1 MFKRFGTYLAIGL
14 LLAVTAFP
22 ALAIKYKGDL
32 ESSQLSTD
40 SVLRFDAGGT
50 QTGRFDTTGWILGT
64 LDGAGDGPLH
74 IFSGSAGSV
83 TADPNSSELVL
94 ESSENN
100 FGLTGLGHNTSSF
113 KLRAG
118 RPSNNLAGEIIFSH
132 ADNRWLFNIIN
143 AERLRLDTAENVFN
157 EGGLDVNTRIEG
169 DTDPFLGFFDA
180 SLDAVGIGASSIDAA
195 AKLQIDST
203 TKGLLGP
210 RMTGAER
217 DAITSP
223 PNGLQLYNT
232 TSEKWNVRENGA
244 WSQFTSGGG
253 EIVAE
258 TVQATTSGT
267 AFDFTSLPANI
278 QRITIILEQLSWDGG
293 DGTLIQIGDSGGIEA
308 TGYDSDGST
317 SSSNL
322 NSSTGFVVFSN
333 TDAHLHDTIITL
345 TRIDGNK
352 WVEGHAGHR
361 DGGNLGQY
369 GGGRKELSG
378 ELDRVRLTRTG
389 TNNAD
394 SGLVN
399 VFYEF

>member
-1 MFKRFGTYLAIGL
+1 MEIAEKTYMRFIEGTGI
-14 LLAVTAFP
+14 
-22 ALAIKYKGDL
+22 
-32 ESSQLSTD
+32 
-40 SVLRFDAGGT
+40 
-50 QTGRFDTTGWILGT
+50 
-64 LDGAGDGPLH
+64 
-74 IFSGSAGSV
+74 
-83 TADPNSSELVL
+83 
-94 ESSENN
+94 
-100 FGLTGLGHNTSSF
+100 
-113 KLRAG
+113 
-118 RPSNNLAGEIIFSH
+118 
-132 ADNRWLFNIIN
+132 LFNN
-143 AERLRLDTAENVFN
+143 GGENLD
-157 EGGLDVNTRIEG
+157 TRIEG
-169 DTDPFLGFFDA
+169 DTDTHLGFFDA

-210 RMTGAER
+210 RMPEAER
-217 DAITSP
+217 DAIDSP

-232 TSEKWNVRENGA
+232 TRQKWNIREDGA
-244 WSQFTSGGG
+244 WVQFALDGGG
-253 EIVAE
+253 IVAG
-258 TVQATTSGT
+258 TPQATTSGT
-267 AFDFTSLPANI
+267 AFDFTGLPANI
-278 QRITIILEQLSWDGG
+278 RRITVILEQLSWDGG

-333 TDAHLHDTIITL
+333 TAAHLHDTLITL

-352 WVEGHAGHR
+352 WVSGHSGHR

-378 ELDRVRLTRTG
+378 ELNQVRLTRTG

-399 VFYEF
+399 IIYEVA